1 MDDVRKAIASFGL
14 APLLLLVL
22 GLFVSSKYSK
32 ALVVLGAL
40 WGLANALFAVRE
52 VHATVDATGD
62 PVISY
67 PGADTSASGAL

>member
-1 MDDVRKAIASFGL
+1 MDDVRKAVTSFGL
-14 APLLLLVL
+14 VPLALLVL

-32 ALVVLGAL
+32 ALVVIGAL

-52 VHATVDATGD
+52 VHATVDVSGD

-67 PGADTSASGAL
+67 PSADATSGAL